1 MQQYAAA
8 LEVLEEADT
17 EASPFRCAFNQP
29 RDIGNY
35 EALFIV
41 HTHHAQAWHQ
51 GGKRIV
57 SHFRLG
63 GGDRTDEGGFAGVR
77 HAQHPDI
84 GQQHQ
89 LQLQVAF
96 ITRGTHGFL
105 TRRTVNGRFETGVAQ
120 TVPAAFRHH
129 QTLTVFGHIAH
140 GLAGALIDNPG
151 ADRHFYRH
159 VFTALTSIRIIPV
172 RHEANAAFMAAA
184 VGRITGK
191 AGVALVTS
199 GPGCSNLITG
209 MATANSEGDPVV
221 ALGGA
226 VKRADKAKQVH
237 QSMDTV
243 AMFSPVTKYAVE
255 VTAPDALAEVVSNAF
270 RAAEQGRP
278 GSAFVSLPQDVVDGP
293 VSGKV
298 LPASGAPQ
306 MGAAPDDAID
316 QVAKLIA
323 QAKNPIFLLGLMA
336 SQPENSKALRHLL
349 ETSHIPVTSTY
360 QAAGAVNQDNF
371 SRFAGRVGLFNNQAG
386 DRLLQLADL
395 VICIGYS
402 PVEYEPAMWN
412 SGNATLV
419 HIDVLP
425 AYEERNYTPDVEL
438 VGDIAGTLNKL
449 AQNIDHRLVLSPQA
463 AEILRDR
470 QHQREL
476 LDRRG
481 AQLNQFALHPL
492 RIVRAMQ
499 DIVNSDV
506 TLTVDMGSFHIWI
519 ARYLYSFR
527 ARQVMISNG
536 QQTMGVALPWAI
548 GAWLVNPERKVVS
561 VSGDGGFLQS
571 SMELE
576 TAVRLKANV
585 LHLIWVDNGYNMVA
599 IQEEKKY
606 QRLSGVEFGP
616 MDFKAY
622 AESFGAKGFAVESA
636 EALEPTLRAAMD
648 VDGPAVVAIPV
659 DYRDNPLLMGQLHLS
674 QIL

>member
-1 MQQYAAA
+1 MDNENRMRQWAHGADMVVGQ
-8 LEVLEEADT
+8 LE
-17 EASPFRCAFNQP
+17 
-29 RDIGNY
+29 
-35 EALFIV
+35 
-41 HTHHAQAWHQ
+41 AQ
-51 GGKRIV
+51 
-57 SHFRLG
+57 
-63 GGDRTDEGGFAGVR
+63 GVK
-77 HAQHPDI
+77 Q
-84 GQQHQ
+84 
-89 LQLQVAF
+89 
-96 ITRGTHGFL
+96 
-105 TRRTVNGRFETGVAQ
+105 
-120 TVPAAFRHH
+120 
-129 QTLTVFGHIAH
+129 VFGI
-140 GLAGALIDNPG
+140 PG
-151 ADRHFYRH
+151 AKIDK
-159 VFTALTSIRIIPV
+159 VFDSLLDSSIQIIPV

-226 VKRADKAKQVH
+226 VKRADKARQVH

-243 AMFSPVTKYAVE
+243 AMFSPVTKYSVE
-255 VTAPDALAEVVSNAF
+255 VSSSDAIAEVVSNAF
-270 RAAEQGRP
+270 RVAEHGRP
-278 GSAFVSLPQDVVDGP
+278 GSAFVSLPQDIVDQPAQGNI
-293 VSGKV
+293 
-298 LPASGAPQ
+298 LPAGNAPKL
-306 MGAAPDDAID
+306 GPAPDACID
-316 QVAKLIA
+316 HVAGLIRN
-323 QAKNPIFLLGLMA
+323 AKNPVILLGLMA
-336 SQPENSKALRHLL
+336 SQPENSRALHRLL
-349 ETSHIPVTSTY
+349 EKSHIPVTSTY
-360 QAAGAVNQDNF
+360 QAAGAVNQEHF
-371 SRFAGRVGLFNNQAG
+371 TRFAGRVGLFNNQAG
-386 DRLLQLADL
+386 DRLLHLADL
-395 VICIGYS
+395 IICIGYS

-412 SGNATLV
+412 CGNATLV

-425 AYEERNYTPDVEL
+425 AYEESHYAPEIEL
-438 VGDIAGTLNKL
+438 VGDIAGTLEKL
-449 AQNIDHRLVLSPQA
+449 AGRIEQPLVLSDRA
-463 AEILRDR
+463 SEILIDR
-470 QHQREL
+470 QNQREL
-476 LDRRG
+476 LARRG

-499 DIVNSDV
+499 DIINNDV

-548 GAWLVNPERKVVS
+548 GAWLVDPSRKVVS

-585 LHLIWVDNGYNMVA
+585 LHIIWVDNAYNMVA

-616 MDFKAY
+616 VDFKVY
-622 AESFGAKGFAVESA
+622 ADAFGAKGFAVESA

-659 DYRDNPLLMGQLHLS
+659 DYSDNPLLMGQLHLS

>member
-1 MQQYAAA
+1 MDKQYPVRQWAHGADLVVSQ
-8 LEVLEEADT
+8 LE
-17 EASPFRCAFNQP
+17 
-29 RDIGNY
+29 
-35 EALFIV
+35 
-41 HTHHAQAWHQ
+41 AQ
-51 GGKRIV
+51 
-57 SHFRLG
+57 
-63 GGDRTDEGGFAGVR
+63 GVR
-77 HAQHPDI
+77 Q
-84 GQQHQ
+84 
-89 LQLQVAF
+89 
-96 ITRGTHGFL
+96 
-105 TRRTVNGRFETGVAQ
+105 
-120 TVPAAFRHH
+120 
-129 QTLTVFGHIAH
+129 VFGI
-140 GLAGALIDNPG
+140 PG
-151 ADRHFYRH
+151 AKIDK
-159 VFTALTSIRIIPV
+159 VFDSLLDSSIRIIPV

-336 SQPENSKALRHLL
+336 SQPETSKALRHLL

-438 VGDIAGTLNKL
+438 RAISPA
-449 AQNIDHRLVLSPQA
+449 LSTSWRKISIIGWCSPRQ

-470 QHQREL
+470 QHQREAAG
-476 LDRRG
+476 RRG